1 MQNFSEVQLHLAR
14 LRESILVNYAN
25 QLCENVVWRTFTEGY
40 YKLGLHN
47 CGPINVRLNKE
58 SEKISVIFADWKI
71 GSNNAYF

>member
-40 YKLGLHN
+40 YKLGLQN
-47 CGPINVRLNKE
+47 CGSVTVRLNNE

-71 GSNNAYF
+71 ESNNAYF